1 VLVFARELQWAIE
14 PFLFPTPRHLHCAV
28 KYQNTDPRSVSR
40 LGRPPNN
47 YSLHCIWACGDF
59 FRLHQ
64 RKDDFSM
71 WNFISRNLQKP
82 KGLRQPMA
90 RAQNIKVNGIFD
102 A

>member
-1 VLVFARELQWAIE
+1 VGVW
-14 PFLFPTPRHLHCAV
+14 
-28 KYQNTDPRSVSR
+28 R
-40 LGRPPNN
+40 L
-47 YSLHCIWACGDF
+47 F

-64 RKDDFSM
+64 RKDDFLDVELHLEEST
-71 WNFISRNLQKP
+71 KP